1 MLNFVK
7 DTANFLTCKRKALKS
22 RHGVIGKTVIPVI
35 RHYDVVHKG
44 NVEQCGCTLQG
55 FGLLHV
61 ARTWMRISRRM
72 IVHEYQSVGTFFQG
86 LSLNFYK
93 ILSPS

>member
-22 RHGVIGKTVIPVI
+22 RHGIIGKTVIPVI

-44 NVEQCGCTLQG
+44 NLEQSGGAFRVSVCFTSHEPGCGFPDG
-55 FGLLHV
+55 
-61 ARTWMRISRRM
+61 
-72 IVHEYQSVGTFFQG
+72 
-86 LSLNFYK
+86 
-93 ILSPS
+93 